1 MYNTSADYHEL
12 SSYLA
17 LGNKTY
23 KHELSA
29 SKYFLF
35 KWERSKGHNHVLNSL
50 TIGLRK
56 FY

>member
-35 KWERSKGHNHVLNSL
+35 KWERSKGHIMS
-50 TIGLRK
+50 
-56 FY
+56 